1 MSWETTRRDN
11 LFPQEVN
18 DLVWAESIIKKANDI
33 AERRKRRRIREEGEE
48 ADVDFEEMWGPQH
61 VVHQAISMREEIL
74 KKQETR
80 RKKKKEKEENENK
93 EENDTGQ
100 AASSGEAP
108 TSMSSAS
115 TAA

>member
-1 MSWETTRRDN
+1 MK
-11 LFPQEVN
+11 
-18 DLVWAESIIKKANDI
+18 WAESIIKKADKI
-33 AERRKRRRIREEGEE
+33 AERRKRRKIEEEGED

-80 RKKKKEKEENENK
+80 RQKKKEKEENEN